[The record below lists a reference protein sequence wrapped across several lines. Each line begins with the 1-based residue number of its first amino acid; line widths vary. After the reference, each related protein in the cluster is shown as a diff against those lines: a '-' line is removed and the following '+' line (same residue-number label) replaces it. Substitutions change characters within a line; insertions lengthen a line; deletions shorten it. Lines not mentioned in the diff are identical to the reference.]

1 MAARFSTQS
10 GCESHWWHR
19 FLLDFHL
26 RIASGGGDNAFEFL
40 AAKETL
46 ELTYTVK
53 TTDSSGA
60 TTGELTTDTST
71 VTVTITGTNDS
82 PDFTIISGGDSGA
95 VTEDASTT
103 ASGNATAQVNTLT
116 LSGTYETGDIV
127 TATVNNVDVLYTV
140 TANDA
145 DLSDIAT
152 NLAAAINSD
161 PNLVD
166 SITANASGDALSISS
181 DTPGVPFT
189 LTTSSTDGGSD
200 NTQTSTTAPSTLNAS
215 GECSPTPD
223 PSPTTTS
230 ISPIPP
236 CYTLLR
242 LSHGL
247 RWRISLFCTGCRT
260 PGHRQRL
267 HHHRCTL
274 TRTIN
279 AAGSG
284 LNTSSWN
291 HRNISR
297 KQQLPLMQIYSTP
310 GVANSEARQLGLLQ
324 LSQSG

>member
-1 MAARFSTQS
+1 MQQIWSTIQNGSAANGTS
-10 GCESHWWHR
+10 
-19 FLLDFHL
+19 
-26 RIASGGGDNAFEFL
+26 DNAFEFL
-40 AAKETL
+40 AAGETL

-127 TATVNNVDVLYTV
+127 TATVNNVDVPYTV

-189 LTTSSTDGGSD
+189 LTTSTTDGGSD
-200 NTQTSTTAPSTLNAS
+200 NTQTSATAPNTLNAS
-215 GECSPTPD
+215 GELLTDSGSISYDDLDLTDTLVTRSFVSAQPPLAHLSLLHSMPHSRTSTT
-223 PSPTTTS
+223 PSPSPVQASMAGRLITPAPSTGPSPLTT
-230 ISPIPP
+230 P
-236 CYTLLR
+236 
-242 LSHGL
+242 
-247 RWRISLFCTGCRT
+247 
-260 PGHRQRL
+260 
-267 HHHRCTL
+267 
-274 TRTIN
+274 
-279 AAGSG
+279 
-284 LNTSSWN
+284 
-291 HRNISR
+291 
-297 KQQLPLMQIYSTP
+297 
-310 GVANSEARQLGLLQ
+310 
-324 LSQSG
+324 